1 MDESFLPVNDARGD
15 SYSSVKVV
23 KGLSGVELL
32 SLDNICFDVQ
42 KQATLVYA
50 ENDKYIAS
58 KHISESFSPKSWN
71 FQVLTATVPSSG
83 YWIKDDS
90 YIMLS
95 HSNRNIAHFTE
106 VFNFVFHYLH
116 NRDHYPP
123 LTSITF
129 LQLRRDKVYPWILS
143 YIDVASSL
151 FPPNHRFRTVFLED
165 LLALDSNGHICFR
178 HAVFT
183 IDLMLPADRSR

>member
-1 MDESFLPVNDARGD
+1 MDESFLPAKDA
-15 SYSSVKVV
+15 SNNLYSSVKVI

-50 ENDKYIAS
+50 ESDKYIAS

-71 FQVLTATVPSSG
+71 FQVLTDTVPSTG
-83 YWIKDDS
+83 YWVQDDS

-116 NRDHYPP
+116 NRVYYPP
-123 LTSITF
+123 LTSIYF
-129 LQLRRDKVYPWILS
+129 LQLRRDKIYPWILS

-151 FPPNHRFRTVFLED
+151 FPQNHRFRTVFLED
-165 LLALDSNGHICFR
+165 LRTLDPSGHICFR

-183 IDLMLPADRSR
+183 IE

>member
-1 MDESFLPVNDARGD
+1 MKDAQEGK
-15 SYSSVKVV
+15 YSSVKVI

-32 SLDNICFDVQ
+32 SLDNVCFDIR
-42 KQATLVYA
+42 KQLTLVYA
-50 ENDKYIAS
+50 ESDKYIAS

-71 FQVLTATVPSSG
+71 FQVQTETVPSSG
-83 YWIKDDS
+83 HWIRDDS

-116 NRDHYPP
+116 NRAYYPP
-123 LTSITF
+123 LTSIYF
-129 LQLRRDKVYPWILS
+129 LQLRRDKIYPWILS

-151 FPPNHRFRTVFLED
+151 FPTNLRFRTVFLED
-165 LLALDSNGHICFR
+165 IETLDPNGHICFQ
-178 HAVFT
+178 HAVF
-183 IDLMLPADRSR
+183 DFSFCY